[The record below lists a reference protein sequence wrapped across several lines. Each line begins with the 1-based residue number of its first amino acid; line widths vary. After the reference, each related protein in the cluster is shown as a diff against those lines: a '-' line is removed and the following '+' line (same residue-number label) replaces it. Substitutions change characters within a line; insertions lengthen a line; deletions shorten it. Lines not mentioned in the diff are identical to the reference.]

1 MLYLK
6 QILNVLLVL
15 HVLSFFTVCEARR
28 TQEKI
33 LTPVSRVHR
42 RLLKQTNFEEFR
54 STNSSVRL
62 FPEEAL
68 RRQNLVVERSDESSR
83 RNLFIFDKLVSTS
96 HVQFQVFFAF
106 VNGHF
111 IYKNGSPTV
120 GRGTVTLKARI
131 EDRDQHCPGCMEQ
144 VYFVVLNLDN
154 GQLYS
159 SCYNM
164 YAGNDGE
171 FTMERQMNLGPG
183 RYGFGIV
190 GAWEYECYDRGYSG
204 NGVFNHMRST
214 DAVGQFTVV

>member
-83 RNLFIFDKLVSTS
+83 RNLRLVSTS
-96 HVQFQVFFAF
+96 HVQFDVFYAY
-106 VNGHF
+106 VNGYY
-111 IYKNGSPTV
+111 IYKHYSPTV
-120 GRGTVTLKARI
+120 GRGTVTLQAI
-131 EDRDQHCPGCMEQ
+131 ILDNDQHCPGCMEQ
-144 VYFVVLNLDN
+144 VYFVVINLDN
-154 GQLYS
+154 RQMEIA
-159 SCYNM
+159 CYNM
-164 YAGNDGE
+164 YDGDDGA
-171 FTMERQMNLGPG
+171 FTMTRQLNLGPG
-183 RYGFGIV
+183 RYGFAIV
-190 GAWEYECYDRGYSG
+190 GAWEYECYDRGY
-204 NGVFNHMRST
+204 NKNDLFYAIKST
-214 DAVGQFTVV
+214 DSVGQFTVI